1 MVGDL
6 EGKVC
11 IFSSLGA
18 LMQSSIPSFLLNG
31 RQSVSGWK
39 YLKVMRKTVSFM
51 LGGWVEVGNVN
62 A

>member
-1 MVGDL
+1 
-6 EGKVC
+6 
-11 IFSSLGA
+11 
-18 LMQSSIPSFLLNG
+18 MQSSIPSFLLNG